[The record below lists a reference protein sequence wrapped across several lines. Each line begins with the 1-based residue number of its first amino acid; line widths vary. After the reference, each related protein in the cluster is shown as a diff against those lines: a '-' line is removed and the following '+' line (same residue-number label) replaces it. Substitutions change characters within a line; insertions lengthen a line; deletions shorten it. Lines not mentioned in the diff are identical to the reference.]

1 LLTTFEYYRAP
12 EDSFDTMVYL
22 ISIVFKHTKMF
33 NDPDLDSK
41 TVTDYY
47 HAEREKRLLK
57 AKEEDEQFIFP
68 VELFH
73 YQKQID
79 Q

>member
-1 LLTTFEYYRAP
+1 
-12 EDSFDTMVYL
+12 
-22 ISIVFKHTKMF
+22 MF